1 MNGKKAI
8 GLVEFKSIARA
19 LVAADNMIK
28 TADVEVIEATV
39 LCPGKYIL
47 LISGDVSSVQS
58 AVDKG
63 VEDFA
68 ENVID
73 SFMLANVHDDVFPAL
88 NGTTPIDELQ
98 SLGIIETFSV
108 ASAIVAADAA
118 AKAAVVKLLEIRIA
132 RGMGGK
138 SFVLMTGDVGAVT
151 VAVEAGAASIKE
163 GGFLVSTAI
172 IPNPDPKLWEM
183 TV

>member
-8 GLVEFKSIARA
+8 GLVEFKSIAMG

-28 TADVEVIEATV
+28 TANVDVIEATV

-47 LISGDVSSVQS
+47 LISGDVGSIQS
-58 AVDKG
+58 AVDRG
-63 VEDFA
+63 VNDFA

-73 SFMLANVHDDVFPAL
+73 SFVLANVHDDVFPAL
-88 NGTTPIDELQ
+88 NGATPIDDLE

-108 ASAIVAADAA
+108 ASAIVAADAS
-118 AKAAVVKLLEIRIA
+118 AKAAAVELLEVRIA

-151 VAVEAGAASIKE
+151 AAVEAGAASVKE
-163 GGFLVSTAI
+163 DGFLVSTAV
-172 IPNPDPKLWEM
+172 IPNPAPKLWEM